1 MSLHGMKNRYA
12 AAVAVSAVVA
22 LAAVVLL
29 AVTLLTSERGD
40 GDGFIPPPF
49 EAAAVAGMPDVP
61 AELGYSRIYREGMDF
76 SVWVC
81 GNITADVTADVTAD
95 GRSATVYLTN
105 PAENDLW
112 MKLRLLDAEGTVLGE
127 TGLIRPGE
135 YVERVAL
142 NRELVAGTE
151 IQLKIMTYE
160 PHTYYSAGA
169 VSLRTRVGASVD

>member
-12 AAVAVSAVVA
+12 AAAAVSAVVA

-49 EAAAVAGMPDVP
+49 EAAAVAGTPDVP

-76 SVWVC
+76 SAWVC
-81 GNITADVTADVTAD
+81 GNVTAD
-95 GRSATVYLTN
+95 GQIATVYLTN

-151 IQLKIMTYE
+151 IRLKIMTYE

>member
-49 EAAAVAGMPDVP
+49 EAAAVAGTPDVP
-61 AELGYSRIYREGMDF
+61 AELGYSRIYREGMEF
-76 SVWVC
+76 SAWVC
-81 GNITADVTADVTAD
+81 GNPSFSGNAM
-95 GRSATVYLTN
+95 TVYLTN
-105 PAENDLW
+105 PAENNLW
-112 MKLRLLDAEGTVLGE
+112 MKLRVLDAEGNILGE

-142 NRELVAGTE
+142 NRELVEGTE